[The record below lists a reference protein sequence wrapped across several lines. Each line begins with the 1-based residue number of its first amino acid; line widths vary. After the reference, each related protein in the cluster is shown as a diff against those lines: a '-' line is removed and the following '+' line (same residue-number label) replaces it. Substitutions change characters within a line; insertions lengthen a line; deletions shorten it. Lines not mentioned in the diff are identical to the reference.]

1 MGHTIWL
8 GNPLSTL
15 KKKKKTPKQKK
26 LNILVKESAEIQ
38 VNKKSLSF
46 MTTS

>member
-15 KKKKKTPKQKK
+15 KKKKKPKTKK

-38 VNKKSLSF
+38 VNKKSSSF
-46 MTTS
+46 MTAS

>member
-15 KKKKKTPKQKK
+15 KKKKNPKQKK
-26 LNILVKESAEIQ
+26 INILVKESAEIQ